1 MVSETTQQSNFKR
14 LISYMKP
21 YKLGF
26 IAAIVAMVGYAGID
40 SLFIY
45 SIKPLI
51 DEGLTNKNPGV
62 LTYAP
67 IFVVGAFCLRGLFNF
82 VSTYCLSWVGSNVVM
97 TMRQSL
103 FDHMMRM
110 PVPYFDSQTTG
121 QLISKITYD
130 TEQVA
135 NAASKTLVIIVKEGA
150 FVVGMLALMFY
161 QSWQLSLIFLLI
173 GPIIAV
179 VVRFV
184 SKRFRKISRQIQN
197 AMGNITT
204 SAEQMLNGHKVV
216 LTFGGQAIESERF
229 RKISNKT
236 RRQNMKMV
244 AASAISVPVIQIIAS
259 FALATVLFVASF
271 DSMMETLTPG
281 TFTVIITSMIM
292 LLRPL
297 KQLTSV
303 NSQFQKGMAASASIF
318 AVLDEEEET
327 DNGTKELARA
337 KGDLRI
343 NDVTF
348 TYQGKETPALENI
361 NLSIEPGQTVA
372 LVGRSGSGKST
383 ITSLLTRFYPYQDGT
398 ITLDG
403 IEVNDFKLANL
414 RSQFATVSQHVT
426 LFDDTIA
433 NNIAYACDDSVTR
446 EQIEAAAKSAH
457 VLEFA
462 QSMPDGLDTQVGENG
477 VMLSGGQRQRIAI
490 ARALLRDAPILIL
503 DEATS
508 ALDTES
514 ERHIQ
519 GALEALQANRTSL
532 VIAHRLSTI
541 QNADKIVVLDGGRI
555 IEQGTHEVLLA
566 KDGAYAQL
574 HKMQFGD

>member
-1 MVSETTQQSNFKR
+1 MQSDTANTHHFKR
-14 LISYMKP
+14 LLSYIKP
-21 YKLGF
+21 YKAAF
-26 IAAIVAMVGYAGID
+26 IASIIAMIGYAGVD

-51 DEGLTNKNPGV
+51 DEGLTNKNPEV

-67 IFVVGAFCLRGLFNF
+67 LFVLAAFVVRGICNF
-82 VSTYCLSWVGSNVVM
+82 VSTYCLAWVGSNVVM
-97 TMRQSL
+97 TMRQAL
-103 FDHMMRM
+103 FEHMIKM
-110 PVPYFDSQTTG
+110 PVPYFDNQTTG

-135 NAASKTLVIIVKEGA
+135 NAASKTLIIIVKEGA
-150 FVVGMLALMFY
+150 FVIGMLALMFY
-161 QSWQLSLIFLLI
+161 QSWQLSAIFLVI
-173 GPIIAV
+173 GPIIGV
-179 VVRFV
+179 VVSFV

-197 AMGNITT
+197 AMGTITT

-216 LTFGGQAIESERF
+216 LTFGGQKLEAERF
-229 RKISNKT
+229 YKVNNQT

-259 FALATVLFVASF
+259 FALATVLLVASM
-271 DSMMETLTPG
+271 DSMLETLTPG
-281 TFTVIITSMIM
+281 TFTIVITSMIM

-318 AVLDEEEET
+318 SVLDEEIEKDTGEKT
-327 DNGTKELARA
+327 VDRVS
-337 KGDLRI
+337 GDIKIEGL
-343 NDVTF
+343 TF
-348 TYQGKETPALENI
+348 TYQGKEAPALKE
-361 NLSIEPGQTVA
+361 LDLHVEPGKTVA

-383 ITSLLTRFYPYQDGT
+383 ITSLLTRFYDYENGS
-398 ITLDG
+398 IRVDG
-403 IEVNDFKLANL
+403 IELHDFTLANL
-414 RSQFATVSQHVT
+414 RSHFAIVSQHVT

-433 NNIAYACDDSVTR
+433 NNIAYACDESVTR
-446 EQIEAAAKSAH
+446 EQIIEAAKSAH
-457 VLEFA
+457 VIEFTD
-462 QSMPDGLDTQVGENG
+462 QMPDGLDTQVGENG

-490 ARALLRDAPILIL
+490 ARALLRNAPILIL

-519 GALEALQANRTSL
+519 GALEELQKNRTCL

-541 QNADKIVVLDGGRI
+541 ENADKIVVLDGGEI
-555 IEQGTHEVLLA
+555 KEQGTHTELLS

-574 HKMQFGD
+574 HKLQFGD

>member
-179 VVRFV
+179 VVSFV

-327 DNGTKELARA
+327 DNGTKEFARA

-343 NDVTF
+343 NNVTF

>member
-327 DNGTKELARA
+327 DNGTKELVRA

-343 NDVTF
+343 NNVTF

-566 KDGAYAQL
+566 KDGSYAQL

>member
-1 MVSETTQQSNFKR
+1 MQSDDVTKRNFKR
-14 LISYMKP
+14 LITYIAP
-21 YKLGF
+21 YKAGF

-51 DEGLTNKNPGV
+51 DEGLTNKNPDV

-67 IFVVGAFCLRGLFNF
+67 LFVVGAFIGRGICNF
-82 VSTYCLSWVGSNVVM
+82 ISTYCLSWVGNNVVM
-97 TMRQSL
+97 SMRQSL
-103 FDHMMRM
+103 FEHMMRM

-130 TEQVA
+130 TEQVS

-150 FVVGMLALMFY
+150 FVIGMLALMFY
-161 QSWQLSLIFLLI
+161 QSWQLSLIFLVI
-173 GPIIAV
+173 GPIIAFV
-179 VVRFV
+179 VTVV
-184 SKRFRKISRQIQN
+184 SKRFRRLSRQIQQS
-197 AMGNITT
+197 MGHVT
-204 SAEQMLNGHKVV
+204 SHAEQMLNGHKVV
-216 LTFGGQAIESERF
+216 LAFGGQALEAERF
-229 RKISNKT
+229 KKINNNT
-236 RRQNMKMV
+236 RRQNMKMM
-244 AASAISVPVIQIIAS
+244 AASALSEPVIQIIAS
-259 FALATVLFVASF
+259 SALATVLFVASI
-271 DSMMETLTPG
+271 DSMIDSLTPG
-281 TFTVIITSMIM
+281 TFTIIITSMIM

-318 AVLDEEEET
+318 AVLDEQEERDE
-327 DNGTKELARA
+327 GQRELDRA
-337 KGDLRI
+337 KGAIEL
-343 NDVTF
+343 NNVTF
-348 TYQGKETPALENI
+348 SYQGKETPALRNI
-361 NLSIEPGQTVA
+361 DLMIEPGQTVA

-383 ITSLLTRFYPYQDGT
+383 ITSLLMRFYDFQSGT

-403 IEVNDFKLANL
+403 IDITELKLENL
-414 RSQFATVSQHVT
+414 RRQFATVTQHVT

-433 NNIAYACDDSVTR
+433 NNIAYACDPSVTR
-446 EQIEAAAKSAH
+446 EQIEQAARSAH
-457 VLEFA
+457 VTEFA
-462 QSMPDGLDTQVGENG
+462 SEMANGLDTRIGENG
-477 VMLSGGQRQRIAI
+477 VMLSGGQRQRIGI

-519 GALEALQANRTSL
+519 DALESLQKNRTSL

-541 QNADKIVVLDGGRI
+541 EKADKIVVLDAGRI
-555 IEQGTHEVLLA
+555 VEQGSHKQLLEQN
-566 KDGAYAQL
+566 GVYAQL
-574 HKMQFGD
+574 YKLQFGE